1 MGGPWTYDCE
11 LKAAEYEGGSC
22 VSRELKGLIRIK
34 LSKEMPARAA
44 QIVLGDSFL
53 PLVARG
59 LERNV
64 GINGVSGSSYVSC
77 LSIIP

>member
-11 LKAAEYEGGSC
+11 LKAAEYEGTSC
-22 VSRELKGLIRIK
+22 VSTELKGLIKTK

-44 QIVLGDSFL
+44 QIVLGDGFL

-59 LERNV
+59 L
-64 GINGVSGSSYVSC
+64 
-77 LSIIP
+77 